1 MQVLQYLIDK
11 DGLFIWPTFPPE
23 ANPSSFNSPGINVV
37 TLTFFNNIKISTNA
51 LTGAVTNITPTDPVL
66 GGLSGTI
73 IVQARPTPN
82 SPFLNIT
89 NGLLNLAAGEIMLN
103 FEGLATGI
111 ALAPGSVAGCNY
123 ILCQLTRG
131 A

>member
-11 DGLFIWPTFPPE
+11 EGLFIWPTLPPE

-37 TLTFFNNIKISTNA
+37 TLTFFDNIETSTNP
-51 LTGAVTNITPTDPVL
+51 LTGAITNITPTDPVL
-66 GGLSGTI
+66 GGLSGTVL
-73 IVQARPTPN
+73 VQARPTPN

-89 NGLLNLAAGEIMLN
+89 NGLLDLAAGEIMLN

-111 ALAPGSVAGCNY
+111 ALIPSSVTGCNY
-123 ILCQLTRG
+123 IFCQLTRG